1 MIWQWVIFWSV
12 EKLSDCLP
20 FDNSN
25 MWLDDLQIFEW
36 LTDETNYQQEE
47 EKMQADMD
55 FHALL

>member
-1 MIWQWVIFWSV
+1 
-12 EKLSDCLP
+12 
-20 FDNSN
+20 

-36 LTDETNYQQEE
+36 LTVETNYQQEE